1 MLREL
6 FSHIASASASATVKG
21 SNSTTYSYSTGI
33 PKISAGSSQL
43 NIILQIT
50 FGIIGAIAVL
60 IIIIAGFRYVLSE
73 GKSDNAAR
81 ARETIIYAIVGLI
94 VSISA
99 EVIVA
104 FVLNKVG

>member
-6 FSHIASASASATVKG
+6 FSHIASASASATISG
-21 SNSTTYSYSTGI
+21 ASYSTGI
-33 PKISAGSSQL
+33 PKVNAGSSQL
-43 NIILQIT
+43 NVILQIA

-60 IIIIAGFRYVLSE
+60 IIIIAGFRFVLSE
-73 GKSDNAAR
+73 GKPDNAAR